1 MKSYLFIGARGYF
14 LLLVLAFLGAGGCGG
29 YRFASDYNNLPEEVE
44 SISIPFFKNETFES
58 NIEAAFTNALINEFI
73 KNKQFEIIP
82 NGADATLVG
91 VVREFRLASIA
102 YMYDRDDPAR
112 QDRARQYR
120 VFITLELT
128 LTNNDTGAVIW
139 RNPRLVHD
147 EEYDVT
153 PDIAFTDA
161 NKDDAIQRIA
171 LELAE
176 QIYEEVVLG
185 F

>member
-1 MKSYLFIGARGYF
+1 MSGRRC
-14 LLLVLAFLGAGGCGG
+14 LLLLMAVLFGLSGCGG
-29 YRFASDYNNLPEEVE
+29 YRFASQYGNLSEEID

-58 NIEAAFTNALINEFI
+58 NIEAVLTNALINEFL
-73 KNKQFEIIP
+73 KNKQFEIVP
-82 NGADATLVG
+82 SGADATMVG
-91 VVREFRLASIA
+91 VVSEFILASIA
-102 YMYDRDDPAR
+102 YSGEDRT
-112 QDRARQYR
+112 RQYR
-120 VFITLELT
+120 AFVSLELT
-128 LTNNDTGAVIW
+128 LTNNATGEVIW

-161 NKDDAIQRIA
+161 NKEDAVQRIA
-171 LELAE
+171 RELAE

>member
-1 MKSYLFIGARGYF
+1 MISCLSESARRL
-14 LLLVLAFLGAGGCGG
+14 LLLVLLAFLCVSGCGG
-29 YRFASDYNNLPEEVE
+29 YRYASDYNNLPEEVE

-58 NIEAAFTNALINEFI
+58 NIEAAFTNALVNEFI
-73 KNKQFEIIP
+73 KNKRFEIIP
-82 NGADATLVG
+82 NGADATMVG
-91 VVREFRLASIA
+91 VVREFRIASIA
-102 YMYDRDDPAR
+102 YSREDK
-112 QDRARQYR
+112 ARQYR
-120 VFITLELT
+120 AFVSLELT
-128 LTNNDTGAVIW
+128 LTDNTTGAVIW

-153 PDIAFTDA
+153 PNIAFTDA

-171 LELAE
+171 VELAE